1 MVGSDVV
8 RVLVVEQSVL
18 MRIGLVAVLEDA
30 DGIEVVGDTGDLDHA
45 QRLVAATSP
54 DIVVADIV
62 VGEHSSLELL
72 RRPARRSPSFRM
84 VILAHSGRDHLVLEA
99 IRAGVRGY
107 VYKESDPD
115 VLIETINVVA
125 GGGAMFDPAVSAMLA
140 DELARRSWS
149 VDIDSG
155 LVSRLTAREL
165 DVLRLIGRGF
175 TNHEIADRLTIGEA
189 TVKSHVAKLFQ
200 KLEVP
205 DRARAIVA
213 AFDAGIVSPG
223 GSV

>member
-1 MVGSDVV
+1 MCSSD
-8 RVLVVEQSVL
+8 L
-18 MRIGLVAVLEDA
+18 
-30 DGIEVVGDTGDLDHA
+30 
-45 QRLVAATSP
+45 
-54 DIVVADIV
+54 
-62 VGEHSSLELL
+62 
-72 RRPARRSPSFRM
+72 
-84 VILAHSGRDHLVLEA
+84 
-99 IRAGVRGY
+99 
-107 VYKESDPD
+107 D
-115 VLIETINVVA
+115 VLIDTIKVVA
-125 GGGAMFDPAVSAMLA
+125 CGGAMFDPAVSAMLA

-213 AFDAGIVSPG
+213 AFDAGIVSPS